1 VPGCVEFGEA
11 KEVKEVE
18 EVKERKSG
26 WCAEGQGGRKSWGMI
41 ARNVITVKVMVLNLY
56 PSN

>member
-1 VPGCVEFGEA
+1 MPGCVEFGEA

-26 WCAEGQGGRKSWGMI
+26 WCAEGQGGTRFLRG
-41 ARNVITVKVMVLNLY
+41 
-56 PSN
+56 

>member
-1 VPGCVEFGEA
+1 MPGCVEFGEG

-26 WCAEGQGGRKSWGMI
+26 WYAEGQGGTRFLRG
-41 ARNVITVKVMVLNLY
+41 
-56 PSN
+56 

>member
-1 VPGCVEFGEA
+1 MPGCVEFGEA

-18 EVKERKSG
+18 EVKERRIG
-26 WCAEGQGGRKSWGMI
+26 VCAEGQGGTKSWRMI
-41 ARNVITVKVMVLNLY
+41 ARNVITVKVMVLSLY